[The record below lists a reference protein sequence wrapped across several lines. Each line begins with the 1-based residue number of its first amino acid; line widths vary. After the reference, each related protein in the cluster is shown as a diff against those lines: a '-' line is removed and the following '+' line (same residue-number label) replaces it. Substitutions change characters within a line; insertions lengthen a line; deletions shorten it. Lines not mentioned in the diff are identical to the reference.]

1 VRSRPFP
8 LVIAAPSGAGKTS
21 LARALV
27 ERHEDLVFSVSATT
41 RPPRPLEQS
50 GKDYWFVT
58 DAEFDRMVAAGE
70 LLEWAVVHGRRY
82 GTPRSEVEGALARG
96 RTPVLDIDVQGA
108 RQVRRTYPAA
118 VLVFILPPSGEE
130 LNRRLARRGSESA
143 EDRLRR
149 LASARQELS
158 AAPEFDYVIVNDD
171 FDRALAALEAV
182 VAGEEHRVPRL
193 DNLAAELERLEKELG
208 EILERSR

>member
-1 VRSRPFP
+1 
-8 LVIAAPSGAGKTS
+8 
-21 LARALV
+21 V

-41 RPPRPLEQS
+41 RPARPLEQS
-50 GKDYWFVT
+50 GKDYWFVS
-58 DAEFDRMVAAGE
+58 DAEFDRMLAAGE

-108 RQVRRTYPAA
+108 RQVRRAYPGA

-130 LNRRLARRGSESA
+130 LNRRLARRGSESE
-143 EDRLRR
+143 EDRIRR
-149 LASARQELS
+149 LANARQELS

-182 VAGEEHRVPRL
+182 IAGEGHRVPRL
-193 DNLAAELERLEKELG
+193 ENLGAELERLEKELE
-208 EILERSR
+208 EILQRSR

>member
-1 VRSRPFP
+1 
-8 LVIAAPSGAGKTS
+8 
-21 LARALV
+21 
-27 ERHEDLVFSVSATT
+27 
-41 RPPRPLEQS
+41 
-50 GKDYWFVT
+50 
-58 DAEFDRMVAAGE
+58 
-70 LLEWAVVHGRRY
+70 
-82 GTPRSEVEGALARG
+82 
-96 RTPVLDIDVQGA
+96 
-108 RQVRRTYPAA
+108 VRRTYPAA

-149 LASARQELS
+149 LANARQELS